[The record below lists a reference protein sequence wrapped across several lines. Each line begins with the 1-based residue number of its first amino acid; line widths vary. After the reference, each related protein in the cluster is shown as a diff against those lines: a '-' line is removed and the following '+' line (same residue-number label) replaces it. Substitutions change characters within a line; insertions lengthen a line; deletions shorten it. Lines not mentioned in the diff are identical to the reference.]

1 VQVQTILVVDD
12 EDAVRALVRDILA
25 LDGYAVLDTSD
36 PQEAL
41 WIATQQTIHL
51 LLTDVG
57 MPFMKGTEL
66 AHRLQALRP
75 QTKVLLMSGD
85 QVPEVT
91 ASGHPFIP
99 KPFTPDALTEKVRQ
113 VLAQPSPFTPARP

>member
-12 EDAVRALVRDILA
+12 EDAVRALVGDILA
-25 LDGYAVLDTSD
+25 LNGYTVLDTGD

-41 WIATQQTIHL
+41 WIATRQAIHL

-85 QVPEVT
+85 QVSDLT
-91 ASGHPFIP
+91 ASRYPFIP
-99 KPFTPDALTEKVRQ
+99 KPFTPDALAEKVRQ
-113 VLAQPSPFTPARP
+113 VLLQASPFAPTGL

>member
-1 VQVQTILVVDD
+1 VETILVVDD

-25 LDGYAVLDTSD
+25 LDGYTVLDTSD

-51 LLTDVG
+51 LLTDGG
-57 MPFMKGTEL
+57 MPSMKGTEL

-75 QTKVLLMSGD
+75 QTKVLLMSGN
-85 QVPEVT
+85 QVSEVT

-99 KPFTPDALTEKVRQ
+99 KPFTPDALTETVRQ
-113 VLAQPSPFTPARP
+113 VLAKPSPFAPAKP